1 MNRVRT
7 KLRHPVD
14 DILRARGSTQR
25 WLAMKLRMDSTLLH
39 HYLAGRRQ
47 APPDLYQRIAD
58 VLQVPVSFIEP
69 RDDVA
74 GTTPLVA

>member
-1 MNRVRT
+1 
-7 KLRHPVD
+7 
-14 DILRARGSTQR
+14 
-25 WLAMKLRMDSTLLH
+25 MKLRMDSTLLH